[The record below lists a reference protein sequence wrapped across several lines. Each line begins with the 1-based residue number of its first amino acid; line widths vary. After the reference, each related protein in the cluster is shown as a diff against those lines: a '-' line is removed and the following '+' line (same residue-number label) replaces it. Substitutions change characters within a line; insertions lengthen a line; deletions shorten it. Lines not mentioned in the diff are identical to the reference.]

1 MKKIPFCDLNRAH
14 QSIRKDIDR
23 AIAGCIDR
31 GHFLRGNETKAFEE
45 EWADYCG
52 QSYAVCCN
60 SGTDALSLAARALG
74 MEAATIQANTLPLT
88 AIGLHLGG
96 AAVTL
101 TDCTPLGETPSDGPE
116 TVPVLMYGRLPST
129 AYAQVRL
136 YDAAHGH
143 GWSPPKTAL
152 ATWSFYPTKTLGALG
167 DAGAVTTNDAAFAAK
182 MRDLCGRDDQLRD
195 RRQITSRIDE
205 IQAAVLRVKLRHLDA
220 WLAER
225 AVIGSQYDR
234 LLQNSGLLLPGPSL
248 HHLYAIHTPHREALM
263 HHLAEEGVETK
274 IHWSQPL
281 HLMNGPW
288 QADGDFPNATAW
300 CASTLSLPCYPGLRQ
315 DEIER
320 VAAMVL
326 HFTEQQ
332 EAVTPRK

>member
-1 MKKIPFCDLNRAH
+1 MNRIPFCDLNRAH
-14 QSIRKDIDR
+14 LSIRREIDR

-31 GHFLRGNETKAFEE
+31 GHFLRGMETKAFEE

-74 MEAATIQANTLPLT
+74 MQTATIQSNTLPLT

-96 AAVTL
+96 ATVTL
-101 TDCTPLGETPSDGPE
+101 ADCTPSGNISFDGPDA
-116 TVPVLMYGRLPST
+116 VPVLMYGRLPSSGDT
-129 AYAQVRL
+129 NILL
-136 YDAAHGH
+136 YDAAHAH
-143 GWSPPKTAL
+143 GWTPPKTAL
-152 ATWSFYPTKTLGALG
+152 AAWSFYPTKTLGALG
-167 DAGAVTTNDAAFAAK
+167 DAGAVTTNDAALAAK

-205 IQAAVLRVKLRHLDA
+205 IQAAVLRVKLRHLDS

-225 AVIGSQYDR
+225 AEIGKQYDL
-234 LLQNSGLLLPGPSL
+234 LLQDSGLLLQGPSL
-248 HHLYAIHTPHREALM
+248 YHLYAIHVPHRDALM
-263 HHLAEEGVETK
+263 HNLSEQGVETK

-281 HLMNGPW
+281 HLMDGPW
-288 QADGDFPNATAW
+288 HAGGDHPNATAW
-300 CASTLSLPCYPGLRQ
+300 CATTLSLPCYPGLRQ
-315 DEIER
+315 KEIEH

-326 HFTEQQ
+326 RFT
-332 EAVTPRK
+332 KHIG